1 MKKPSVGQ
9 SMDRVDGRLKVTGG
23 ARYFADH
30 QLEGMLYAALVCSP
44 VSCGRI
50 KSIDA
55 QKALRAPGVV
65 DVVSH
70 LNAPPVPGYK
80 EENKNPKQGLKI
92 FSDDR
97 IYSNG
102 QPVAVVVADTLE
114 RAVYAASLV
123 DVLYSQEVHHT
134 EMSANMDKAFQNNGM
149 KDYLRGEADAWK
161 KAAVTVDE
169 TYTIPLEVHNPMEL
183 AGIIAHWETPDKLT
197 LYAKT
202 QGVKSVQ
209 QTIKSLFHIPEQNIT
224 VHSQFVG
231 GAFGMGLRVWPLEVA
246 TILAA
251 KKIRKPVK
259 LVITREEMFT
269 LVGYRPNAVQQ
280 VSIGATADG
289 KLTGIAHEAV
299 AITSPYEDFTEGIV
313 AMSKFMYACPN
324 VYTKYQLVPLNM
336 STPVWMRGPGEAT
349 GAFALESAIDELAYK
364 LKLDPLAFRIL
375 NHADTDPEKDLP
387 FSSKYLK
394 EAYQMGAEKIGWF
407 QRNPEPRSMKEDDM
421 LVGYGMSSGT
431 FGAYRGKATAAGT
444 LKADGTFVLQSAAS
458 DIGPGTATAMVQI
471 AADATGIDPTKIT
484 FMLGESS
491 YPDAPKQGG
500 SSTVSTVGSAVND
513 VCKALQQQLGE
524 LAIAKLPA
532 FKNATAADLVYED
545 GQLSLAADRSVKI
558 AYHEILQQQQLP
570 ELRVTATSQSG
581 EERKKYSM
589 YSFSVHFAKVHVH
602 PATGV
607 VRIVHVVSVAD
618 SGTIVN
624 SKTAAS
630 QMIGGV
636 VGGIG
641 MALTEEAIIDHRFGR
656 FVNHNYAD
664 YHVPVN
670 ADTPPTDVLFINKKD
685 PYINPMGA
693 KGMGEIALIG
703 FAAAVANAVYH
714 ATGKRVRDLPITP
727 DKVME
732 VKNDIQSKLEN
743 KLSV

>member
-1 MKKPSVGQ
+1 MKKQQTGQ

-30 QLEGMLYAALVCSP
+30 QPDGLLYAALVCSP
-44 VSCGRI
+44 VSSGTI
-50 KSIDA
+50 KSVNA
-55 QKALRAPGVV
+55 TLALRAPGVV

-70 LNAPPVPGYK
+70 LNAPRVPAYQESKPGAK
-80 EENKNPKQGLKI
+80 DGLKI
-92 FSDDR
+92 FKDDR

-102 QPVAVVVADTLE
+102 QPVAIVVANTLE

-123 DVLYSQEVHHT
+123 EVQYNQETHYT
-134 EMSANMDKAFQNNGM
+134 DMNASMDKAFQNSRM
-149 KDYLRGEADAWK
+149 KDYVRGEAGAWE
-161 KAAVTVDE
+161 KAAVTH
-169 TYTIPLEVHNPMEL
+169 TAQYTIPLEVHNPMEL
-183 AGIIAHWETPDKLT
+183 AGIIAHWTTPDTLT

-209 QTIKSLFHIPEQNIT
+209 ETIQDLFKIPEQNIT

-231 GAFGMGLRVWPLEVA
+231 GGFGMALRIWPLEVA

-259 LVITREEMFT
+259 LVITRDQMFT
-269 LVGYRPNAVQQ
+269 LVGYRPNATQQ
-280 VSIGATADG
+280 LSIGATAEG
-289 KLTGIAHEAV
+289 KLTGITHEAV

-324 VYTKYQLVPLNM
+324 VNTKYQLVPLNM

-349 GAFALESAIDELAYK
+349 GSFALESAIDELAHK
-364 LKLDPLAFRIL
+364 LKMDPLQLRVI
-375 NHADTDPEKDLP
+375 NHADVDPEKNLP

-394 EAYQMGAEKIGWF
+394 EAYEIGAEKIGWTN
-407 QRNPEPRSMKEDDM
+407 RNPVPRSREEDGM

-431 FGAYRGKATAAGT
+431 FGAYRGKATVSAT
-444 LKADGTFVLQSAAS
+444 LKADGSLVLQSAAS

-471 AADATGIDPTKIT
+471 AADVTGIAPEKIK

-491 YPDAPKQGG
+491 YPFAPEQGG
-500 SSTVSTVGSAVND
+500 SSTVSTVGSAVSD
-513 VCKALQQQLGE
+513 ACKALQQQLATI
-524 LAIAKLPA
+524 AISNIPA
-532 FKNATAADLVYED
+532 FKTAAPETIIYED
-545 GQLSLAADRSVKI
+545 GQLLTANRQEKI
-558 AYHEILQQQQLP
+558 SYEALLQQQQLP
-570 ELRVTATSQSG
+570 EVKVMTTSQG
-581 EERKKYSM
+581 GPERKKYSM

-607 VRIVHVVSVAD
+607 VRIKHIVSVAD
-618 SGTIVN
+618 AGTIVN
-624 SKTAAS
+624 AKTARS

-641 MALTEEAIIDHRFGR
+641 MALTEEAILDHRFGR
-656 FVNHNYAD
+656 FVNNNFAD
-664 YHVPVN
+664 YHVAVN
-670 ADTPPTDVLFINKKD
+670 ADTPPTDVYFINKKD
-685 PYINPMGA
+685 PYINPMGS

-703 FAAAVANAVYH
+703 FAAAVANAVFN

-727 DKVME
+727 DKV
-732 VKNDIQSKLEN
+732 LETTA
-743 KLSV
+743 